1 MAGRGRP
8 KKDRHGPSKM
18 VRVPADLYQQIEEI
32 ATKYERPVSWQIIK
46 AIKEMIEKE
55 KDKSE

>member
-1 MAGRGRP
+1 
-8 KKDRHGPSKM
+8 M